1 MKQSETTREN
11 YDDYNRTAEAGKC
24 EDEDETLWY
33 SHASKKPSAPD
44 QIDDDA
50 QDSDDQRP
58 STPNRIIKQIEMH
71 RYDHTA
77 CVSDHPRLQRC

>member
-1 MKQSETTREN
+1 MDEAIRTTREN

-44 QIDDDA
+44 QIYDDA
-50 QDSDDQRP
+50 QDNERAQIAEPAIAGERSAT
-58 STPNRIIKQIEMH
+58 TP
-71 RYDHTA
+71 A
-77 CVSDHPRLQRC
+77 